1 MQKVVIVN
9 ANLSTPGSQF
19 LLLFQNNAA
28 LEWKLQQYGNVN
40 AHGPYSVCPFSAS
53 NAVLR
58 MRACLV
64 ASPPVQHLCEVVD
77 SLKKVANILWC
88 YS

>member
-19 LLLFQNNAA
+19 MLLFHNNAA

-53 NAVLR
+53 NVVLR
-58 MRACLV
+58 IRACLV
-64 ASPPVQHLCEVVD
+64 ASPPVQHLCEVID
-77 SLKKVANILWC
+77 SLKKNSC
-88 YS
+88 YIVVL